1 MVNTS
6 FGPHTFDPSLGSLT
20 RDGEPVAINGRGA
33 ALLSLLLEA
42 EGGVVRREALLERAW
57 PGLTVDEANLTVQ
70 IGTLRRLL
78 GRQPSGRAWIETV
91 PRIGY
96 RLPRSPAAVSLPSVL
111 PSLAVLQFANLS
123 GGRDQD
129 YFASGVVEDL
139 ITSLARFRSFAVIG
153 RPIAP
158 PDGDDTL
165 GLGRL
170 SRNLGVRYLLD
181 GSVRRAG
188 DRLRITARLMDGEGK
203 ALWANSFQ
211 GLLDDIFSFQDAIT
225 AGVVAFVEPAIEAA
239 EIRLSRSERP
249 ESIAAYDLYLRG
261 REAVDT
267 FLPASNAVAY
277 DLFKQALAL
286 EPDNILFLAGAALAL
301 QHRIGSGWPPIGNDD
316 WERCAE
322 IGRRGLAIVGND
334 AASMSLF
341 GSALINTFHR
351 DVGLIAVNRAVEL
364 NPNSLYV
371 LLGAGYANYKVGS
384 LDDSDAFYRRALVLS
399 PEPLTQRVAMTGVA
413 RGYIMA
419 RRYAEARD
427 WALQSLAISEGYSG
441 TFGILIAATAHLG
454 RMEEARRH
462 LARFQTLAPGV
473 TLARIAASWGND
485 ASPNPYPERIA
496 PILEGLKAAGM
507 S

>member
-1 MVNTS
+1 MGSTS
-6 FGPHTFDPSLGSLT
+6 FGPHTFDSSLGSLT
-20 RDGEPVAINGRGA
+20 SDGEPVPINARGA
-33 ALLSLLLEA
+33 VLLASLLEA
-42 EGGVVRREALLERAW
+42 QGKVVGRDALLGKAW

-70 IGTLRRLL
+70 IGALRRLL
-78 GRQPSGRAWIETV
+78 GRQPSGRQWIETV

-111 PSLAVLQFANLS
+111 LSLAVLRFANLS
-123 GGRDQD
+123 GGEDQD
-129 YFASGVVEDL
+129 YFASGVVDDL

-158 PDGDDTL
+158 PPSDDTL
-165 GLGRL
+165 ALSQLGH
-170 SRNLGVRYLLD
+170 NLGVRYLLD
-181 GSVRRAG
+181 GSVRRASA
-188 DRLRITARLMDGEGK
+188 RLRITARLMDSDGK
-203 ALWANSFQ
+203 ALWAKSFD
-211 GLLDDIFSFQDAIT
+211 GLLDDIFNFQDAIT
-225 AGVVAFVEPAIEAA
+225 ASVVAFVEPAIEAA
-239 EIRLSRSERP
+239 EIRLSRRERP

-267 FLPASNAVAY
+267 FLPASNAIAY
-277 DLFKQALAL
+277 ELFKKALAL

-322 IGRRGLAIVGND
+322 IGRRGLALVGND

-341 GSALINTFHR
+341 GGALINSFHR
-351 DVGLIAVNRAVEL
+351 DVGLISVNRAVEL

-371 LLGAGYANYKVGS
+371 LLGAGFGNYKVGS

-399 PEPLTQRVAMTGVA
+399 PEPLTQRVAMAGVA

-427 WALQSLAISEGYSG
+427 WALQSLAISESWSG
-441 TFGILIAATAHLG
+441 TFGILIAANAHLG
-454 RMEEARRH
+454 RLDEARRH
-462 LARFQTLAPGV
+462 LARFQRLAPGV
-473 TLARIAASWGND
+473 TLARIEASWGNA

-496 PILEGLKAAGM
+496 PIVEGLKAAGM
-507 S
+507 T